1 MRYSGISAVAFSAI
15 SLGLASPAAA
25 QEWTYN
31 VSPYLWA
38 SGLSGDL
45 GTLPGVPS
53 QDVDLSFKDV
63 LENLDFAAFLVAAA
77 RNGDWVYRFDGMIVQ
92 SSDNQSVN
100 APNVDSFKLTSRSS
114 SVALT
119 VGHVVSRSDTHL
131 VDVYA
136 GGRAWW
142 VETDFKIKGSGQ
154 TVNEDSSESWIDPLI
169 GVDSTFQ
176 LSDKWSLFGAAE
188 IGGFQVGSDLTW
200 GLLGGARYA
209 VSDTIG
215 ITFGYRYMYVDYEKG
230 GFVYETTQKGPVIG
244 ASFKF

>member
-1 MRYSGISAVAFSAI
+1 MRYSGISAAVFAAI
-15 SLGLASPAAA
+15 SLGVALPASA

-31 VSPYLWA
+31 ISPYLWA

-63 LENLDFAAFLVAAA
+63 LENLDYAVFLVAYA
-77 RNGDWVYRFDGMIVQ
+77 RNGDWVYGFDGMVVQ

-100 APNVDSFKLTSRSS
+100 TSNVDSYKLTSRSS

-119 VGHVVSRSDTHL
+119 VGHVISRSDTHL

-154 TVNEDSSESWIDPLI
+154 TVNADSNESWIDPLI
-169 GVDSTFQ
+169 GVGSTLQ
-176 LSDKWSLFGAAE
+176 LSEKWGLFGTAE

-209 VSDTIG
+209 VTDTIG
-215 ITFGYRYMYVDYEKG
+215 ITFAYRHMYVDYRKG
-230 GFVYETTQKGPVIG
+230 GFVYEATQTGPVIG